1 MSPLCPKAADRL
13 LACSIPAGYWGEE
26 VKGKLEGKA
35 KGRKGNGEKG
45 KKGKGREEEWKGK
58 EEFCAVSTA
67 HGSFK
72 RIRQVAPMYTPRGPL
87 SV

>member
-26 VKGKLEGKA
+26 VKRKLKGKA

-58 EEFCAVSTA
+58 EEFCAVVI
-67 HGSFK
+67 F
-72 RIRQVAPMYTPRGPL
+72 P
-87 SV
+87 

>member
-1 MSPLCPKAADRL
+1 MRCYMNVCFYISSMSPLCPKAADRL

-26 VKGKLEGKA
+26 VKRKLKGKA

-58 EEFCAVSTA
+58 EEFCAVVI
-67 HGSFK
+67 F
-72 RIRQVAPMYTPRGPL
+72 P
-87 SV
+87 